1 MGGSEVVLKMNL
13 ISIIAGF
20 LSGIIGGMGL
30 GGGAVLLIYLR
41 VFAKI
46 ETGKAQGINLLFF
59 LPIALV
65 AVAIYALKK
74 QINFSVVLPMALGGV
89 FGAVIGNSLFNFA
102 GAKVTGKIFAIFL
115 VIMGIKEFFC
125 FISLLKEKKCGIVKK
140 E

>member
-1 MGGSEVVLKMNL
+1 MGRSEAVFKMN
-13 ISIIAGF
+13 IVSIIAGF
-20 LSGIIGGMGL
+20 LSGVIGGMGL

-65 AVAIYALKK
+65 AVVIYAFKK
-74 QINFSVVLPMALGGV
+74 QIKLSVVLPMAFGGV
-89 FGAVIGNSLFNFA
+89 LGAAIGNSLFNFA
-102 GAKVTGKIFAIFL
+102 GAEITGKIFAVFL
-115 VIMGIKEFFC
+115 IIMGIKEFFS
-125 FISLLKEKKCGIVKK
+125 FIGLLKRKKCGIVKK